1 MSLREL
7 SRRSELSVS
16 FLSRIENGTS
26 IPTVMTLQKLCY
38 ALDIDMVDFLTSES
52 SKKKRKFLF
61 KRDDMKL
68 VEGEGRHWYFTFPSE
83 SEFKVSQTYEE
94 YEPFTSLLEKEK
106 HPVDIFGFV
115 ISGQLS
121 LKIGKDELFVK
132 EGDAFYIP
140 ANQEHIAS
148 NQSKEVLKMI
158 VGRVKDK

>member
-1 MSLREL
+1 LKENTSYIENLGLRVQSLRKKGKMSLREL

-68 VEGEGRHWYFTFPSE
+68 VEGEG
-83 SEFKVSQTYEE
+83 
-94 YEPFTSLLEKEK
+94 
-106 HPVDIFGFV
+106 
-115 ISGQLS
+115 
-121 LKIGKDELFVK
+121 
-132 EGDAFYIP
+132 
-140 ANQEHIAS
+140 
-148 NQSKEVLKMI
+148 
-158 VGRVKDK
+158 